1 MRSAVFT
8 AIATAALALACA
20 GKSDEAAP
28 DSADA
33 RTATTESEGP
43 TDAVQGEGLPAG
55 WHARFDKAGN
65 APTSVKFVSMGD
77 GFHVT
82 SGPAALYWHDSM
94 TVQDG
99 LNYRISADFAQS
111 KAPQHPEAYG
121 LFAGGKDLEAPGGNY
136 IYVIVRGDGKYSV
149 KHRANDTEIHTV
161 KDWTDSPALKKQDAD
176 GKATNSVAIDA
187 AADSVRALVNGTQV
201 WSAARSYI
209 GGMGGGYGYRV
220 NHNLDLHLTPI
231 TLTKR

>member
-8 AIATAALALACA
+8 AFAAAALLACA
-20 GKSDEAAP
+20 GNSEEGEQ
-28 DSADA
+28 SADA
-33 RTATTESEGP
+33 QTAPAGESDP
-43 TDAVQGEGLPAG
+43 TNEVQGNGLPAG
-55 WHARFDKAGN
+55 WHVRFDRAGS
-65 APTSVKFVSMGD
+65 APTAVKFAAMGD

-99 LNYRISADFAQS
+99 ANYRISADFAQS
-111 KAPQHPEAYG
+111 SAPAHPEAYG
-121 LFAGGKDLEAPGGNY
+121 LFAGAKDVEAPGGNY
-136 IYVIVRGDGKYSV
+136 VYVIVRGDGKYSV

-176 GKATNSVAIDA
+176 GKATNSVAIDV
-187 AADSVRALVNGTQV
+187 AADSIRALVNGTQV
-201 WSAARSYI
+201 WSAARSYM
-209 GGMGGGYGYRV
+209 GGMGGNYGYRV
-220 NHNLDLHLTPI
+220 NHNLDVHLTPI